1 MNGTMILDQAEND
14 TSDHMCVLRSPK
26 ASLQVLALVDR
37 SADIVSAARSVV
49 QARILFQGGSP
60 YAPDI
65 ILVNEFAVKE
75 FIDAAKIALLGSFR
89 EGKNRNTSGPRPL
102 SGKGSSQPSEEE
114 IRSCGA
120 SIIFR
125 SHLGTIVLVENR

>member
-1 MNGTMILDQAEND
+1 MNGAMVLDQAGND
-14 TSDHMCVLRSPK
+14 TSKYMSVLRSPK

-49 QARILFQGGSP
+49 QARILFQGRSP

-65 ILVNEFAVKE
+65 ILVNEFVVKE
-75 FIDAAKIALLGSFR
+75 FIDAAKIALLGSMR
-89 EGKNRNTSGPRPL
+89 EGKDRNTSGPRPL
-102 SGKGSSQPSEEE
+102 SGKGNPHPSEEE
-114 IRSCGA
+114 LRSCGA

-125 SHLGTIVLVENR
+125 SHLATIVTVTNR